1 MQRLFENKFT
11 INKTNIPSYVG
22 FMSYEKKNDN
32 VVFKSKKITGEN
44 ERKNKGEKNKTELA
58 KLIKDINM
66 IFNELLDMGVKY
78 ELKKNVK
85 FAKIDSINT
94 IINDN
99 ISDNDSN
106 ERKKTDEYINSTTP
120 YHLYIEKEMLFRVL
134 DYKKINNK
142 KWFFNLVENNYV
154 KVEKI

>member
-1 MQRLFENKFT
+1 M
-11 INKTNIPSYVG
+11 
-22 FMSYEKKNDN
+22 
-32 VVFKSKKITGEN
+32 
-44 ERKNKGEKNKTELA
+44 
-58 KLIKDINM
+58 DI
-66 IFNELLDMGVKY
+66 
-78 ELKKNVK
+78 
-85 FAKIDSINT
+85 INT
-94 IINDN
+94 IINDS

-106 ERKKTDEYINSTTP
+106 ERKNTDEYINSTTP